1 MGKHILLADDDDDD
15 RMLFQEALREV
26 SQDTQLTM
34 AIDGEQLME
43 VLDALL
49 PARPTVLFLD
59 LNMPRKN
66 GFACLEELRQREVF
80 KDMPIVVMSTSDD
93 AATIDMLH
101 RSGASHYISKPPS
114 FEVLKSAVEY
124 FYRMDWT
131 SAHPSSREA
140 FVLTF

>member
-26 SQDTQLTM
+26 SGDARLTM
-34 AIDGEQLME
+34 AIDGEQLMD
-43 VLDALL
+43 VLHTLL
-49 PARPTVLFLD
+49 PELPTVLFLD

-66 GFACLEELRQREVF
+66 GFACLEELRQQDTF
-80 KDMPIVVMSTSDD
+80 KNMPIVVLSTSDD
-93 AATIDMLH
+93 AATIDSLY

-124 FYRMDWT
+124 FCRIDWNA
-131 SAHPSSREA
+131 SRPASREA

>member
-26 SQDTQLTM
+26 SRDTRLTM

-49 PARPTVLFLD
+49 PERPTVLFLD

-66 GFACLEELRQREVF
+66 GFACLEELRQQEAF
-80 KDMPIVVMSTSDD
+80 KDLPIVVLSTSDD
-93 AATIDMLH
+93 ASTIDSLY

-124 FYRMDWT
+124 FWRVDWNASRPT
-131 SAHPSSREA
+131 SREA

>member
-26 SQDTQLTM
+26 SQDTRLTM

-49 PARPTVLFLD
+49 PERPTVLFLD

-66 GFACLEELRQREVF
+66 GFVCLDELRQREAF

-93 AATIDMLH
+93 AATIDLLH

-124 FYRMDWT
+124 FYRMDWNA
-131 SAHPSSREA
+131 AHPSSREA

>member
-26 SQDTQLTM
+26 SQDTRLTM

-43 VLDALL
+43 VLNALL
-49 PARPTVLFLD
+49 PARPSVLFLD

-66 GFACLEELRQREVF
+66 GFACLEELRQQEVF
-80 KDMPIVVMSTSDD
+80 KDLPIVVLSTSDD
-93 AATIDMLH
+93 AATIDSLH
-101 RSGASHYISKPPS
+101 LSGASHYISKPPS
-114 FEVLKSAVEY
+114 FEVLKSVVEY
-124 FYRMDWT
+124 FCRIDWN
-131 SAHPSSREA
+131 AVHPSSREE

>member
-1 MGKHILLADDDDDD
+1 MGKHLLLADDDDDD

-26 SQDTQLTM
+26 SRDTRLTM

-49 PARPTVLFLD
+49 PERPTVLFLD

-66 GFACLEELRQREVF
+66 GFACLEELRQRESF
-80 KDMPIVVMSTSDD
+80 KDMPIVVLSTSDD
-93 AATIDMLH
+93 VATIDMLH

-114 FEVLKSAVEY
+114 FEVLKAVVEY
-124 FYRMDWT
+124 FCRVDWNP
-131 SAHPSSREA
+131 AHPSSREA